1 MVVIGNW
8 LLVIGNWLLVIGSL
22 VNLVN
27 MVIWLLF
34 APGRKASEH
43 TLGVNSGSKKTLPL

>member
-1 MVVIGNW
+1 MVH
-8 LLVIGNWLLVIGSL
+8 GSWFPPYDGGSATL

-27 MVIWLLF
+27 MVICLLI

-43 TLGVNSGSKKTLPL
+43 TLGVNSESKKTLPL